1 MQYACESNGVTRNPL
16 DRPILSILVPCW
28 NEKETIR
35 NLLEAIRDQSYPL
48 DRIETVIADGGSTDG
63 TLEEVERYRASNPTH
78 RVLLV
83 HNRKRNI
90 PSGLNL
96 AIGAST
102 GEILMRLDGHSA
114 PNREYIE
121 GCVRLLQ
128 EGKGDMVG
136 GKLDVV
142 PRNGGWMARSIA
154 IAASHPAGVG
164 DSHFRFSSEPREVD
178 TIAFC
183 AFHRK
188 WIDRIGLYDETL
200 LSNEDYDFNSRF
212 RRAGGRIWLDPS
224 LLTTYYPP
232 PTFSRLARQYLRYG
246 FWKARMTIKSP
257 GSIRWR
263 QFMPPTTLVSAVLL
277 AGLGVRFEPC
287 RLILAAGT
295 SAYLLVLLSVGFSR
309 AIRKQPDPLI
319 GVGVPIA
326 IATMHLCWA
335 SAFLWSLATHPFRKV
350 G

>member
-1 MQYACESNGVTRNPL
+1 M
-16 DRPILSILVPCW
+16 DRPNLSILVPCW

-35 NLLEAIRDQSYPL
+35 SLLEAIRDQSYPL
-48 DRIETVIADGGSTDG
+48 DRMETIIADGGSTDG
-63 TLEEVERYRASNPTH
+63 TLEEIERYRVSNPAH

-83 HNRKRNI
+83 HNSKRNI

-102 GEILMRLDGHSA
+102 GEILVRLDGHSA
-114 PNREYIE
+114 PRREYLE
-121 GCVRLLQ
+121 GCVELLQ

-188 WIDRIGLYDETL
+188 WIDRIGMYDENL
-200 LSNEDYDFNSRF
+200 LSNEDYDFNSRL
-212 RRAGGRIWLDPS
+212 RQAGGRIWLNPS

-232 PTFSRLARQYLRYG
+232 SSLPRLARQYLRYG
-246 FWKARMTIKSP
+246 FWKARMTMKSP
-257 GSIRWR
+257 TSIRWR
-263 QFMPPTTLVSAVLL
+263 QFMPPTTLVCAALL
-277 AGLGVRFEPC
+277 AGFSVPFEPC
-287 RLILAAGT
+287 RLLLAAGIT
-295 SAYLLVLLSVGFSR
+295 AYALVLLAVGFSR
-309 AIRKQPDPLI
+309 TI
-319 GVGVPIA
+319 GRESNPFIAVGVPLA

-335 SAFLWSLATHPFRKV
+335 SAFLWSLVTFPFRK
-350 G
+350 GS